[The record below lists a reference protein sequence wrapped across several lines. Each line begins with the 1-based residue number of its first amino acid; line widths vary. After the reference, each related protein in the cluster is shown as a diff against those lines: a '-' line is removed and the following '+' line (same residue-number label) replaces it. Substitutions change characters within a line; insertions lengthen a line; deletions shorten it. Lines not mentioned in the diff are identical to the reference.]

1 MLSEKSQ
8 TKKKRSHFVWFHLHE
23 LSKIGESIETESRWV
38 IARGWG
44 GAGEHL
50 PGVMDTESPLGEY
63 ISFGDEDNV

>member
-1 MLSEKSQ
+1 MKKVRQ
-8 TKKKRSHFVWFHLHE
+8 KKKKSHFARFHLHE

-50 PGVMDTESPLGEY
+50 PGLMDTESPLGGY

>member
-1 MLSEKSQ
+1 MRALSDFEK
-8 TKKKRSHFVWFHLHE
+8 
-23 LSKIGESIETESRWV
+23 TESRWV

-50 PGVMDTESPLGEY
+50 PGLMDTESPLGEY